1 MLSLIIFICILKN
14 KSLKEEISRKEKML
28 DDDCEII
35 PVNELK
41 ELKNSLLK
49 KQVSYFFNIN
59 FKIYHLLNFRQS

>member
-59 FKIYHLLNFRQS
+59 FKIYY

>member
-49 KQVSYFFNIN
+49 KQVSYFF
-59 FKIYHLLNFRQS
+59 